1 MKNEVFDGIII
12 GAGHNGLIS
21 AAYLAKAGLKV
32 AVFENRPNV
41 GGAFTTEELSAPGFR
56 HNIHAVYLKIHDSP
70 VHTDLDL
77 ERYGVSY
84 IFPRVKQSFIK
95 HDSYFIFYQNVEATY
110 ESLKRVSRKDAETFR
125 RVARQW
131 RQWYVDFLLP
141 EMYSAPKPP
150 DQWEEDI
157 LKKPGGRQYRD
168 VVLNYSPVEYA
179 AELFES
185 EYGRATVT
193 RGAISA
199 EYDPTS
205 KGIPTLVFA
214 TIVNWFAGNTGIVRG
229 GTRLLPEALA
239 RIVRENGGQVFPGQP
254 VGRIIVDG
262 GVAKGI
268 MLKDG
273 REVRAE
279 RFVLSS
285 LDPVNTF
292 LFMVGEDKLG
302 DEVLERLAA
311 YKFNETSLFRVHL
324 ALKERP
330 IFEIS
335 RQEPA
340 VNDALMYTVGY
351 DNPGDL
357 VTLVKQARSGRIPDV
372 LGLTA
377 ENITAHDPSQAPAGG
392 HTAYLGLAVPFDLAD
407 GGGARWVDMA
417 HETAEKL
424 LAKFRQYAPNITN
437 DKIVARFNYS
447 PKDIEEY
454 LPDLVSG
461 DICQGKICPEQLGF
475 NRPWPGMSR
484 YRTPIEKLYLGGACT
499 HPGGH
504 AHGGPGYNAANAIA
518 EDLGII
524 KWWPSYDPLRILK
537 AQHELS
543 WVS

>member
-1 MKNEVFDGIII
+1 MNDERYDGIII
-12 GAGHNGLIS
+12 GAGHNGLIT

-32 AVFENRPNV
+32 AVFEARPNV
-41 GGAFTTEELSAPGFR
+41 GGAFTTEELSAPGFK

-70 VHTDLDL
+70 VHSDLDL
-77 ERYGVSY
+77 GRYGVSY

-95 HDSYFIFYQNVEATY
+95 HDSYFIFYQDVEATY

-125 RVARQW
+125 RVAKQW

-141 EMYSAPKPP
+141 QMYSAPKPP
-150 DQWEEDI
+150 DEWEAQV
-157 LKKPGGRQYRD
+157 LKKPGGREYRD
-168 VVLNYSPVEYA
+168 VALNYSPVEYA

-185 EYGRATVT
+185 EYGRATVV

-199 EYDPTS
+199 EYDPTT

-214 TIVNWFAGNTGIVRG
+214 TIVNWFAGNTAIVRG
-229 GTRLLPEALA
+229 GTRLLPDALA
-239 RIVRENGGQVFPGQP
+239 RIIGENGGKVFTGQP
-254 VGRIIVDG
+254 VGRIMVDG
-262 GVAKGI
+262 GVARGI

-273 REVRAE
+273 RQVYAD
-279 RFVLSS
+279 RFVVSS
-285 LDPVNTF
+285 IDPVNTF
-292 LFMVGEDKLG
+292 LFMVGEDALN
-302 DEVLERLAA
+302 EQTLERLSG

-324 ALKERP
+324 ALSERP

-335 RQEPA
+335 RKEPA
-340 VNDALMYTVGY
+340 VNDALMFTVGY
-351 DNPGDL
+351 ENPGDL
-357 VTLVKQARSGRIPDV
+357 VKLVKQARAGMIPDV
-372 LGLTA
+372 VGMTT
-377 ENITAHDPSQAPAGG
+377 ENITSHDPSQAPPGC

-424 LAKFRQYAPNITN
+424 LAKYREYAPNITD
-437 DKIVARFNYS
+437 DKIVARFTYS

-461 DICQGKICPEQLGF
+461 DICQGKICPEQLDY
-475 NRPWPGMSR
+475 NRPWPGASR
-484 YRTPIEKLYLGGACT
+484 YRTCIDRLYMCGACT

-518 EDLGII
+518 EDLGIE
-524 KWWPSYDPLRILK
+524 KWWPPYDPARILK
-537 AQHELS
+537 AQHVS
-543 WVS
+543 WV